1 MHRFLDFRL
10 IYICKQVIKAYIYNF
25 YVNKYRIMIR
35 TAAVRDSGLLCSEKV
50 ALHCIYFAG
59 NEAEVPLFA
68 PSESG

>member
-10 IYICKQVIKAYIYNF
+10 IYIYIYILWKQVIKAYIYNL

-35 TAAVRDSGLLCSEKV
+35 TAAVRDSGLLSSEKV

-59 NEAEVPLFA
+59 NEA
-68 PSESG
+68 